1 MPPSK
6 RSHAATALV
15 WILPLFVGGVDA
27 FTMVPGVAKVKRLP
41 SAIFENDHI
50 VVSEVG
56 SLLDLA
62 YPTAAAYTAFVAAL
76 AAQPQ
81 LLEVYHKNE
90 APYVRRVPNHPFR
103 SNHPLLPVPPRHT
116 ITCHHCS
123 IATTL

>member
-41 SAIFENDHI
+41 STIFQNDHI

-81 LLEVYHKNE
+81 LLEVYHEKE
-90 APYVRRVPNHPFR
+90 APCVRRE
-103 SNHPLLPVPPRHT
+103 SNHPLLPPRHT